1 VGFDSLKRGYE
12 RMNNAAAIRRV
23 AVLGAGVMGAQ
34 IAAHLANAD
43 VPVVLFDLPAKEGDP
58 NGIATKAIANLTKL
72 NPAPL
77 AVKERAQLIQ
87 PANYDQHL
95 EALRTCDLLIEA
107 IAERPDW
114 KADLYRRVTPYLH
127 DRAILAT
134 NTSGLPLSALAQ
146 SVPDAVRSRFCGIH
160 FFNPPRY
167 MALAELIPCATTDPA
182 ILDLLETFLVSTLGK
197 GVVRGKDTPNF
208 IANRI
213 GVFSMAAIMHQTQ
226 VFGLGLDLVD
236 ALTGP
241 AIGRAKSATYR
252 TADIVGLDTMDHV
265 FKGSAHAL
273 PQDPWRSYYQG
284 PDWLNTL
291 IAKGALGQ
299 KSGAGFYAGK
309 GKQVFDPSTGTY
321 RDAGAKPDEAVQA
334 ILKLKNPAEKFA
346 ALRASDH
353 PQAQF
358 LWAIHRDV
366 FHYAAVLLAE
376 IADNARDVDF
386 AIRWGYGWSLGPF
399 EIWQAAGWKQVAAW
413 IAADIAAGKALTT
426 TPLPAWVDQVDGVHR
441 PQGSYSAAENAYKPR
456 SSLPVYQRQLYPEP
470 VLGEAPHHYGE
481 TVFENSGARLWTTGD
496 GIGILS
502 FKTKLHVIGD
512 DVLEAVLAS
521 LNIAERDFAG
531 LVLWQTEAPFS
542 AGANLAEAV
551 SVVLAGDFVSFE
563 KAVAKFQ
570 QTTAALRY
578 SAIPVVGAVQGLALG
593 GGCEFLMHCDR
604 VVAALESYIGL
615 VEVGV
620 GLIPAGGG
628 CKEFARRAMDE
639 AKGGDLLPFLR
650 PYFEAMAMAKVSR
663 SAEEAQQLGYLKPS
677 DVIIFNPYE
686 LLYVAKAQ
694 VRALAETGYRPPQP
708 RSIRVAG
715 RTGMAAFQM
724 ALVNMRDGGFI
735 SAHDDQVSLKIATA
749 LCGGEV
755 DANTWVDEAWL
766 LGLERQAFVE
776 LAKTPLTQARIEH
789 MLKTGKPLRN

>member
-1 VGFDSLKRGYE
+1 MS
-12 RMNNAAAIRRV
+12 NAASIRRV

-43 VPVVLFDLPAKEGDP
+43 VPVVLFDLPAKDGDP
-58 NGIATKAIANLTKL
+58 NGIVTKAIANMVKL
-72 NPAPL
+72 SPAPF
-77 AVKERAQLIQ
+77 AVKERADLIK

-95 EALRTCDLLIEA
+95 EELRSCDLLIEA

-114 KADLYRRVTPYLH
+114 KADLYKKITPYLN

-134 NTSGLPLSALAQ
+134 NTSGLPLSLLAE
-146 SVPDAVRSRFCGIH
+146 SVPDNVRPRFCGIH

-167 MALAELIPCATTDPA
+167 MALVELIPCQTTDPA
-182 ILDLLETFLVSTLGK
+182 ILDHLETFLVSTLGK
-197 GVVRGKDTPNF
+197 GVIRAKDTPNF

-213 GVFSMAAIMHQTQ
+213 GVFSMAATIHHTQ
-226 VFGLGLDLVD
+226 AFGLSLDLVD

-241 AIGRAKSATYR
+241 AIGRPKSATYR
-252 TADIVGLDTMDHV
+252 TADVVGLDTMGHV
-265 FKGSAHAL
+265 FKGSALAL
-273 PQDPWRSYYQG
+273 RDDPWRQYFN
-284 PDWLNTL
+284 PPAWLNAL
-291 IAKGALGQ
+291 IEKGALGQ
-299 KSGAGFYAGK
+299 KTKAGIYANK
-309 GKQVFDPSTGTY
+309 GKQVLDTATGEY

-334 ILKLKNPAEKFA
+334 LLKIKNPAEKFA
-346 ALRASDH
+346 ALRASAH

-358 LWAIHRDV
+358 LWAIQRDV

-376 IADNARDVDF
+376 IADTARDVDF
-386 AIRWGYGWSLGPF
+386 AIRWGFGWGMGPF
-399 EIWQAAGWKQVAAW
+399 EIWQAAGWRQVAAW
-413 IAADIAAGKALTT
+413 IEEDIAAGKAMTK
-426 TPLPAWVDQVDGVHR
+426 TPLPAWVKQVDGVHR
-441 PQGSYSAAENAYKPR
+441 PEGSYSAKEDAYKPR
-456 SSLPVYQRQLYPEP
+456 STLPVYQRQPYPEQ
-470 VLGEAPHHYGE
+470 VLGEAPHHYGQ
-481 TVFENSGARLWTTGD
+481 TVYENSGVRLWTTGD
-496 GIGILS
+496 DIGVLS
-502 FKTKLHVIGD
+502 FKSKMHVIGD
-512 DVLEAVLAS
+512 DVLDGVLEALK
-521 LNIAERDFAG
+521 IAEQRFSG

-542 AGANLAEAV
+542 AGANLAQAV
-551 SVVLAGDFVSFE
+551 PVLMAGDFITFE
-563 KAVAKFQ
+563 SGVAKFQ

-578 SAIPVVGAVQGLALG
+578 SAIPVVAAAQGLALG

-628 CKEFARRAMDE
+628 CKEFALRAMNE

-663 SAEEAQQLGYLKPS
+663 SAEEAKQLGHLKAS
-677 DVIIFNPYE
+677 DVIVFNPNE

-708 RSIRVAG
+708 RKIRVAG
-715 RTGMAAFQM
+715 RTGIAACQM

-735 SAHDDQVSLKIATA
+735 SAHDYLLGVKIATA
-749 LCGGEV
+749 LCGGDV
-755 DANTWVDEAWL
+755 DPNTLVDEAWL
-766 LGLERQAFVE
+766 LGLERKSFVE
-776 LAKTPLTQARIEH
+776 LAKNPLTQARIEQ

>member
-1 VGFDSLKRGYE
+1 MS
-12 RMNNAAAIRRV
+12 NAAAIRRV

-43 VPVVLFDLPAKEGDP
+43 VPVVLFDLPAKDGDP
-58 NGIATKAIANLTKL
+58 NGIVTKAIASMAKL
-72 NPAPL
+72 SPAPF
-77 AVKERAQLIQ
+77 AVKERAALIQ

-95 EALRTCDLLIEA
+95 EELRNCDLLIEA

-114 KADLYRRVTPYLH
+114 KTDLYKRVTPYLH

-134 NTSGLPLSALAQ
+134 NTSGLPLSLLAE
-146 SVPDAVRSRFCGIH
+146 SVPEHLRPRFCGIH

-167 MALAELIPCATTDPA
+167 MALVELIPCQTTNPA

-197 GVVRGKDTPNF
+197 GVVRAKDTPNF

-213 GVFSMAAIMHQTQ
+213 GVFSMAATIHHTQ
-226 VFGLGLDLVD
+226 AFGLSLDLVD

-252 TADIVGLDTMDHV
+252 TADIVGLDTMGHV
-265 FKGSAHAL
+265 FKGSALAL
-273 PQDPWRSYYQG
+273 RDDPWRQYFN
-284 PDWLNTL
+284 PPAWLTAL
-291 IAKGALGQ
+291 IDKGALGQ
-299 KSGAGFYAGK
+299 KTKAGIYANK
-309 GKQVFDPSTGTY
+309 GRQVLDTATGEY

-334 ILKLKNPAEKFA
+334 LLKIKNHAEKFA

-358 LWAIHRDV
+358 LWAIHRDA

-376 IADNARDVDF
+376 IADTARDVDF
-386 AIRWGYGWSLGPF
+386 AIRWGFGWGMGPF

-413 IAADIAAGKALTT
+413 IEDDIAAGKAMTAA
-426 TPLPAWVDQVDGVHR
+426 PLPAWVKQVDGVHR
-441 PQGSYSAAENAYKPR
+441 PEGSYSAAENAYKPR
-456 SSLPVYQRQLYPEP
+456 STLPVYRRQLYPEQ
-470 VLGEAPHHYGE
+470 VLGEAPPRYGE
-481 TVFENSGARLWTTGD
+481 TVWENSGVRLWTTGD
-496 GIGILS
+496 DIGVLS
-502 FKTKLHVIGD
+502 FKSKLHVIGD
-512 DVLEAVLAS
+512 DVLDGVLEALK
-521 LNIAERDFAG
+521 IAEQQFDG

-542 AGANLAEAV
+542 AGANLAQAV
-551 SVVLAGDFVSFE
+551 PVLLAGDFETFE
-563 KAVAKFQ
+563 NTVAKFQ
-570 QTTAALRY
+570 HTTSALRY
-578 SAIPVVGAVQGLALG
+578 SAIPVVAAAQGLALG

-628 CKEFARRAMDE
+628 CKEFALRAMDE

-663 SAEEAQQLGYLKPS
+663 SAEEAKQLGHLKSS
-677 DVIIFNPYE
+677 DVIVFNANE
-686 LLYVAKAQ
+686 LLHVAKAQ

-708 RSIRVAG
+708 RKIRVAG
-715 RTGMAAFQM
+715 RTGVAACQM

-735 SAHDDQVSLKIATA
+735 SPHDYRLGLKIATA
-749 LCGGEV
+749 LCGGDV
-755 DANTWVDEAWL
+755 DPNTLVDEVWL
-766 LGLERQAFVE
+766 LGLERQGFVE
-776 LAKTPLTQARIEH
+776 LAKTPLTQARIEQ

>member
-1 VGFDSLKRGYE
+1 MSS
-12 RMNNAAAIRRV
+12 AASIRRV

-43 VPVVLFDLPAKEGDP
+43 VPVVLFDLPAKDGDP
-58 NGIATKAIANLTKL
+58 NGIVTKAIASMVKL
-72 NPAPL
+72 SPAPF
-77 AVKERAQLIQ
+77 AVKERAELIQ

-95 EALRTCDLLIEA
+95 EDLRSCDLLIEA

-114 KADLYRRVTPYLH
+114 KADLYKRITPYVS

-134 NTSGLPLSALAQ
+134 NTSGLPLSLLAE
-146 SVPDAVRSRFCGIH
+146 SVPENLRARFCGIH

-167 MALAELIPCATTDPA
+167 MALVELIPCQTTNPA

-197 GVVRGKDTPNF
+197 GVVRAKDTPNF
-208 IANRI
+208 VANRI
-213 GVFSMAAIMHQTQ
+213 GVFSMAATIHHTQ
-226 VFGLGLDLVD
+226 AFGLSLDLVD

-252 TADIVGLDTMDHV
+252 TADIVGLDTMGHV
-265 FKGSAHAL
+265 FKGSALAL
-273 PQDPWRSYYQG
+273 RDDPWRQYFN
-284 PDWLNTL
+284 PPAWLTAL
-291 IAKGALGQ
+291 IDKGALGQ
-299 KSGAGFYAGK
+299 KTKAGIYANK
-309 GKQVFDPSTGTY
+309 GKQVLDTATGEY

-334 ILKLKNPAEKFA
+334 LLKIKNHAEKFA

-358 LWAIHRDV
+358 LWAIHRDA

-376 IADNARDVDF
+376 IADTARDVDF
-386 AIRWGYGWSLGPF
+386 AIRWGFGWGMGPF

-413 IAADIAAGKALTT
+413 IEDDIAAGKAMTAA
-426 TPLPAWVDQVDGVHR
+426 PLPAWVKQVDGVHR
-441 PQGSYSAAENAYKPR
+441 PEGSYSAAENAYKPR
-456 SSLPVYQRQLYPEP
+456 STLPVYRRQLYPEQ
-470 VLGEAPHHYGE
+470 VLGEAPPRYGE
-481 TVFENSGARLWTTGD
+481 TVWENSGVRLWTTGD
-496 GIGILS
+496 DIGVLS
-502 FKTKLHVIGD
+502 FKSKLHVIGD
-512 DVLEAVLAS
+512 DVLDGVLEALK
-521 LNIAERDFAG
+521 IAEQQFDG

-542 AGANLAEAV
+542 AGANLAQAV
-551 SVVLAGDFVSFE
+551 PVLLAGDFETFE
-563 KAVAKFQ
+563 NTVAKFQ
-570 QTTAALRY
+570 HTTSALRY
-578 SAIPVVGAVQGLALG
+578 SAIPVVAAAQGLALG
-593 GGCEFLMHCDR
+593 GGCELLMHCDR

-628 CKEFARRAMDE
+628 CKEFALRAMDE

-663 SAEEAQQLGYLKPS
+663 SAEEAKQLGHLKSS
-677 DVIIFNPYE
+677 DVIVFNANE
-686 LLYVAKAQ
+686 LLHVAKAQ

-708 RSIRVAG
+708 RKIRVAG
-715 RTGMAAFQM
+715 RTGVAACQM

-735 SAHDDQVSLKIATA
+735 SPHDYRLGLKIATA
-749 LCGGEV
+749 LCGGDV
-755 DANTWVDEAWL
+755 DPNTLVDEAWL
-766 LGLERQAFVE
+766 LGLERQGFVE
-776 LAKTPLTQARIEH
+776 LAKTPLTQARIEQ

>member
-1 VGFDSLKRGYE
+1 MS
-12 RMNNAAAIRRV
+12 NAASIRRV

-43 VPVVLFDLPAKEGDP
+43 VPVVLFDLPAKDGDP
-58 NGIATKAIANLTKL
+58 NGIVTKAIASMVKL
-72 NPAPL
+72 SPAPF
-77 AVKERAQLIQ
+77 AVKERAELIQ

-95 EALRTCDLLIEA
+95 EDLRSCDLLIEA

-114 KADLYRRVTPYLH
+114 KADLYKRITPYVS

-134 NTSGLPLSALAQ
+134 NTSGLPLSLLAE
-146 SVPDAVRSRFCGIH
+146 SVPENLRARFCGIH

-167 MALAELIPCATTDPA
+167 MALVELIPCQMTNPA

-197 GVVRGKDTPNF
+197 GVVRAKDTPNF
-208 IANRI
+208 VANRI
-213 GVFSMAAIMHQTQ
+213 GVFSMAATIHHTQ
-226 VFGLGLDLVD
+226 AFGLSLDLVD

-252 TADIVGLDTMDHV
+252 TADIVGLDTMGHV
-265 FKGSAHAL
+265 FKGSALAL
-273 PQDPWRSYYQG
+273 RDDPWRQYFN
-284 PDWLNTL
+284 PPAWLTAL
-291 IAKGALGQ
+291 IDKGALGQ
-299 KSGAGFYAGK
+299 KTKAGIYANK
-309 GKQVFDPSTGTY
+309 GKQVLDTATGEY

-334 ILKLKNPAEKFA
+334 LLKIKNHAEKFA

-358 LWAIHRDV
+358 LWAIHRDA

-376 IADNARDVDF
+376 IADTARDVDF
-386 AIRWGYGWSLGPF
+386 AIRWGFGWGMGPF

-413 IAADIAAGKALTT
+413 IEDDIAAGKAMTAA
-426 TPLPAWVDQVDGVHR
+426 PLPAWVKQVDGVHR
-441 PQGSYSAAENAYKPR
+441 PEGSYSAAENAYKPR
-456 SSLPVYQRQLYPEP
+456 STLPVYRRQLYPEQ
-470 VLGEAPHHYGE
+470 VLGEAPPRYGE
-481 TVFENSGARLWTTGD
+481 TVWENSGVRLWTTGD
-496 GIGILS
+496 DIGVLS
-502 FKTKLHVIGD
+502 FKSKLHVIGD
-512 DVLEAVLAS
+512 DVLDGVLEALK
-521 LNIAERDFAG
+521 IAEQQFDG

-542 AGANLAEAV
+542 AGANLAQAV
-551 SVVLAGDFVSFE
+551 PVLLAGDFETFE
-563 KAVAKFQ
+563 NTVAKFQ
-570 QTTAALRY
+570 HTTSALRY
-578 SAIPVVGAVQGLALG
+578 SAIPVVAAAQGLALG

-628 CKEFARRAMDE
+628 CKEFALRAMDE

-663 SAEEAQQLGYLKPS
+663 SAEEAKQLGHLKSS
-677 DVIIFNPYE
+677 DVIVFNANE
-686 LLYVAKAQ
+686 LLHVAKAQ

-708 RSIRVAG
+708 RKIRVAG
-715 RTGMAAFQM
+715 RTGVAACQM

-735 SAHDDQVSLKIATA
+735 SPHDYRLGLKIATA
-749 LCGGEV
+749 LCGGDV
-755 DANTWVDEAWL
+755 DPNTLVDEAWL
-766 LGLERQAFVE
+766 LGLERQGFVE
-776 LAKTPLTQARIEH
+776 LAKTPLTQARIEQ

>member
-1 VGFDSLKRGYE
+1 
-12 RMNNAAAIRRV
+12 MMIAASIRRV
-23 AVLGAGVMGAQ
+23 AILGAGVMGAQ

-43 VPVVLFDLPAKEGDP
+43 VPVVLFDLPAKDGDP
-58 NGIATKAIANLTKL
+58 NGIVTKAIASMVKL
-72 NPAPL
+72 SPAPF
-77 AVKERAQLIQ
+77 AVKERAELIQ

-95 EALRTCDLLIEA
+95 EDLRSCDLLIEA

-114 KADLYRRVTPYLH
+114 KADLYKRITPYVS

-134 NTSGLPLSALAQ
+134 NTSGLPLSLLAE
-146 SVPDAVRSRFCGIH
+146 SVPENLRARFCGIH

-167 MALAELIPCATTDPA
+167 MALVELIPCLTTDPA

-197 GVVRGKDTPNF
+197 GVVRAKDTPNF

-213 GVFSMAAIMHQTQ
+213 GVFSMAATIHHTQ
-226 VFGLGLDLVD
+226 AFGLSLDLVD

-252 TADIVGLDTMDHV
+252 TADIVGLDTMGHV
-265 FKGSAHAL
+265 FKGSALAL
-273 PQDPWRSYYQG
+273 RDDPWRQYFN
-284 PDWLNTL
+284 PPAWLTAL
-291 IAKGALGQ
+291 IDKGALGQ
-299 KSGAGFYAGK
+299 KTKAGIYANK
-309 GKQVFDPSTGTY
+309 GRQVLDTATGEY

-334 ILKLKNPAEKFA
+334 LLKIKNHAEKFA

-358 LWAIHRDV
+358 LWAIHRDA

-376 IADNARDVDF
+376 IADTARDVDF
-386 AIRWGYGWSLGPF
+386 AIRWGFGWGMGPF

-413 IAADIAAGKALTT
+413 IEDDIAAGKAMTAA
-426 TPLPAWVDQVDGVHR
+426 PLPAWVKQVDGVHR
-441 PQGSYSAAENAYKPR
+441 PEGSYSAAENAYKPR
-456 SSLPVYQRQLYPEP
+456 STLPVYRRQLYPEQ
-470 VLGEAPHHYGE
+470 VLGEAPPRYGE
-481 TVFENSGARLWTTGD
+481 TVWENSGVRLWTTGD
-496 GIGILS
+496 DIGVLS
-502 FKTKLHVIGD
+502 FKSKLHVIGD
-512 DVLEAVLAS
+512 DVLDGVLEALK
-521 LNIAERDFAG
+521 IAEQQFDG

-542 AGANLAEAV
+542 AGANLAQAV
-551 SVVLAGDFVSFE
+551 PVLLAGDFETFE
-563 KAVAKFQ
+563 NTVAKFQ
-570 QTTAALRY
+570 HTTSALRY
-578 SAIPVVGAVQGLALG
+578 SAIPVVAAAQGLALG

-628 CKEFARRAMDE
+628 CKEFALRAMDE

-663 SAEEAQQLGYLKPS
+663 SAEEAKQLGHLKSS
-677 DVIIFNPYE
+677 DVIVFNANE
-686 LLYVAKAQ
+686 LLHVAKAQ

-708 RSIRVAG
+708 RKIRVAG
-715 RTGMAAFQM
+715 RTGVAACQM

-735 SAHDDQVSLKIATA
+735 SPHDYRLGLKIATA
-749 LCGGEV
+749 LCGGDV
-755 DANTWVDEAWL
+755 DPNTLVDEAWL
-766 LGLERQAFVE
+766 LGLERQGFVE
-776 LAKTPLTQARIEH
+776 LAKTPLTQARIEQ

>member
-1 VGFDSLKRGYE
+1 
-12 RMNNAAAIRRV
+12 MNNAASIRRV

-58 NGIATKAIANLTKL
+58 NGIATKAIANLAKL

-77 AVKERAQLIQ
+77 AVKERAELIR

-95 EALRTCDLLIEA
+95 EELRDCDLLIEA

-114 KADLYRRVTPYLH
+114 KADLYQRVTPWLNE
-127 DRAILAT
+127 RAILAT
-134 NTSGLPLSALAQ
+134 NTSGLRLNLLAEA
-146 SVPDAVRSRFCGIH
+146 VPDHLRARFCGIH

-167 MALAELIPCATTDPA
+167 MALVELIPCQTTDPA
-182 ILDLLETFLVSTLGK
+182 ILDRLETFLVSTLGK
-197 GVVRGKDTPNF
+197 SVVRAKDTPNF

-213 GVFSMAAIMHQTQ
+213 GVFSMAATIHHTQ
-226 VFGLGLDLVD
+226 AFGLSLDLVD

-241 AIGRAKSATYR
+241 AIGRPKSATYR
-252 TADIVGLDTMDHV
+252 TADIVGLDTMGHV
-265 FKGSAHAL
+265 FQGSALAL
-273 PQDPWRSYYQG
+273 GDDPWRRYYTA
-284 PDWLNTL
+284 PAWLTAL
-291 IAKGALGQ
+291 IDKGALGQ
-299 KSGAGFYAGK
+299 KSGAGIYANK
-309 GKQVFDPSTGTY
+309 GKQVLDTATGEY
-321 RDAGAKPDEAVQA
+321 RDAGAKPDAAVQA
-334 ILKLKNPAEKFA
+334 LLEIKNPTDQFA

-366 FHYAAVLLAE
+366 FHYAAVLLAD

-386 AIRWGYGWSLGPF
+386 AIRGGFGWSRGPF

-413 IAADIAAGKALTT
+413 IEEDIVAGRAMTA
-426 TPLPAWVDQVDGVHR
+426 TPLPAWVGQVEGVHT
-441 PQGSYSAAENAYKPR
+441 PQGSYSAAENAFKPR
-456 SSLPVYQRQLYPEP
+456 STLPVYQRQLYPEQ
-470 VLGEAPHHYGE
+470 VLGETPHRYGE
-481 TVFENSGARLWTTGD
+481 TVFENTGMRLWTTGD
-496 GIGILS
+496 DIGVLS

-512 DVLEAVLAS
+512 DVLDGVLEALR
-521 LNIAERDFAG
+521 IAEQRFAG
-531 LVLWQTEAPFS
+531 VVLWQTGAPFS
-542 AGANLAEAV
+542 AGANLAQAV
-551 SVVLAGDFVSFE
+551 PVLRAGDYATFE
-563 KAVAKFQ
+563 RTVVKFQ
-570 QTTAALRY
+570 QATAALRY
-578 SAIPVVGAVQGLALG
+578 SAIPVVAAAQGLALG

-628 CKEFARRAMDE
+628 CKEFALRAMNE

-663 SAEEAQQLGYLKPS
+663 SAEEAKQLGHLKSS
-677 DVIIFNPYE
+677 DVIVFNASE

-708 RSIRVAG
+708 RRIRVAG
-715 RTGMAAFQM
+715 RTGVAACQM
-724 ALVNMRDGGFI
+724 ALVNLRDGGFI
-735 SAHDDQVSLKIATA
+735 SAHDYQMGLKIATA
-749 LCGGEV
+749 LCGGDV
-755 DANTWVDEAWL
+755 DPNTLVDEEWL
-766 LGLERQAFVE
+766 LGLERQGFYE
-776 LAKTPLTQARIEH
+776 LARTPLTQARIAHLLE
-789 MLKTGKPLRN
+789 TGKPLRN

>member
-1 VGFDSLKRGYE
+1 MSS
-12 RMNNAAAIRRV
+12 AASIRRV

-43 VPVVLFDLPAKEGDP
+43 VPVVLFDLPAKDGDP
-58 NGIATKAIANLTKL
+58 NGIVTKAIASMVKL
-72 NPAPL
+72 SPAPF
-77 AVKERAQLIQ
+77 AVKERAELIQ

-95 EALRTCDLLIEA
+95 EALRSCDLLIEA

-114 KADLYRRVTPYLH
+114 KADLYKRITPYVS

-134 NTSGLPLSALAQ
+134 NTSGLPLSLLAE
-146 SVPDAVRSRFCGIH
+146 SVPENLRARFCGIH

-167 MALAELIPCATTDPA
+167 MALVELIPCQTTNPA

-197 GVVRGKDTPNF
+197 GVVRAKDTPNF
-208 IANRI
+208 VANRI
-213 GVFSMAAIMHQTQ
+213 GVFSMAATIHHTQ
-226 VFGLGLDLVD
+226 AFGLSLDLVD

-252 TADIVGLDTMDHV
+252 TADIVGLDTMGHV
-265 FKGSAHAL
+265 FKGSALAL
-273 PQDPWRSYYQG
+273 RDDPWRQYFN
-284 PDWLNTL
+284 PPAWLTAL
-291 IAKGALGQ
+291 IDKGALGQ
-299 KSGAGFYAGK
+299 KTKAGIYANK
-309 GKQVFDPSTGTY
+309 GRQVLDTATGEY

-334 ILKLKNPAEKFA
+334 LLKIKNHAEKFA

-358 LWAIHRDV
+358 LWAIHRDA

-376 IADNARDVDF
+376 IADTARDVDF
-386 AIRWGYGWSLGPF
+386 AIRWGFGWGMGPF

-413 IAADIAAGKALTT
+413 IEDDIAAGKAMTAA
-426 TPLPAWVDQVDGVHR
+426 PLPAWVKQVDGVHR
-441 PQGSYSAAENAYKPR
+441 PEGSYSAAENAYKPR
-456 SSLPVYQRQLYPEP
+456 STLPVYRRQLYPEQ
-470 VLGEAPHHYGE
+470 VLGEAPPRYGE
-481 TVFENSGARLWTTGD
+481 TVWENSGVRLWTTGD
-496 GIGILS
+496 DIGVLS
-502 FKTKLHVIGD
+502 FKSKLHVIGD
-512 DVLEAVLAS
+512 DVLDGVLEALK
-521 LNIAERDFAG
+521 IAERQFDG

-542 AGANLAEAV
+542 AGANLAQAV
-551 SVVLAGDFVSFE
+551 PVLMAGDFETFE
-563 KAVAKFQ
+563 NTVAKFQ
-570 QTTAALRY
+570 HTTSALRY
-578 SAIPVVGAVQGLALG
+578 SAIPVVAAAQGLALG

-620 GLIPAGGG
+620 GLISAGGG
-628 CKEFARRAMDE
+628 CKEFALRAMDE

-663 SAEEAQQLGYLKPS
+663 SAEEAKQLGHLKSS
-677 DVIIFNPYE
+677 DVIVFNANE
-686 LLYVAKAQ
+686 LLHVAKAQ

-708 RSIRVAG
+708 RKIRVAG
-715 RTGMAAFQM
+715 RTGVAACQM

-735 SAHDDQVSLKIATA
+735 SPHDYRLGLKIATA
-749 LCGGEV
+749 LCGGDV
-755 DANTWVDEAWL
+755 DPNTLVDEAWL
-766 LGLERQAFVE
+766 LGLERQGFVE
-776 LAKTPLTQARIEH
+776 LAKTPLTQARIEQ

>member
-1 VGFDSLKRGYE
+1 MS
-12 RMNNAAAIRRV
+12 NAASIRRV

-43 VPVVLFDLPAKEGDP
+43 VPVVLFDLPAKDGDP
-58 NGIATKAIANLTKL
+58 NGIVTKAIANMVKL
-72 NPAPL
+72 SPAPF
-77 AVKERAQLIQ
+77 AMKERAELIQ

-95 EALRTCDLLIEA
+95 EELRNCDLLIEA

-114 KADLYRRVTPYLH
+114 KADLYKRVTPYLN
-127 DRAILAT
+127 DRTILAT
-134 NTSGLPLSALAQ
+134 NTSGLPLSLLAE
-146 SVPDAVRSRFCGIH
+146 SVPENLRPRFCGIH

-167 MALAELIPCATTDPA
+167 MALVELIPCQTTDPP
-182 ILDLLETFLVSTLGK
+182 ILDQLETFLVSTLGK
-197 GVVRGKDTPNF
+197 GVVRAKDTPNF

-213 GVFSMAAIMHQTQ
+213 GVFSMAATIHHTQ
-226 VFGLGLDLVD
+226 AFGLSLDLVD

-252 TADIVGLDTMDHV
+252 TADVVGLDTMGHV
-265 FKGSAHAL
+265 FEGSALAL
-273 PQDPWRSYYQG
+273 RDDPWRQYYN
-284 PDWLNTL
+284 PPAWLTAL
-291 IAKGALGQ
+291 IEKGALGQ
-299 KSGAGFYAGK
+299 KTKAGIYANK
-309 GKQVFDPSTGTY
+309 GKQVLDPATGEY

-334 ILKLKNPAEKFA
+334 LLKIKSPAEKFA

-358 LWAIHRDV
+358 LWAIQRDV

-386 AIRWGYGWSLGPF
+386 AIRWGFGWSMGPF
-399 EIWQAAGWKQVAAW
+399 EIWQAAGWRQVAAW
-413 IAADIAAGKALTT
+413 IEEDIAAGKAMTK
-426 TPLPAWVDQVDGVHR
+426 TPLPAWVKQVDGVHR
-441 PQGSYSAAENAYKPR
+441 PEGSYSAAENTYKPR
-456 SSLPVYQRQLYPEP
+456 STLPVYRRQFYPEQ
-470 VLGEAPHHYGE
+470 VLGEAPPRYGE
-481 TVFENSGARLWTTGD
+481 TVYENSGVRLWTTGD
-496 GIGILS
+496 DIGVLS
-502 FKTKLHVIGD
+502 FKSKMHVIGD
-512 DVLEAVLAS
+512 DVLDGVLEALK
-521 LNIAERDFAG
+521 IAEQQFSG

-542 AGANLAEAV
+542 AGANLAQAV
-551 SVVLAGDFVSFE
+551 PVLLAGDFVTFE
-563 KAVAKFQ
+563 NTVAKFQ
-570 QTTAALRY
+570 NTTAALRY
-578 SAIPVVGAVQGLALG
+578 SAIPVVAAAQGLALG

-628 CKEFARRAMDE
+628 CKEFALRAMTE

-663 SAEEAQQLGYLKPS
+663 SAEEAKQLGHLKSS
-677 DVIIFNPYE
+677 DVIVFNANE

-708 RSIRVAG
+708 RKIRVAG
-715 RTGMAAFQM
+715 RTGIAACQM

-735 SAHDDQVSLKIATA
+735 SAHDYQLGVKIATA
-749 LCGGEV
+749 LCGGDV
-755 DANTWVDEAWL
+755 DPNTWVDEEWL
-766 LGLERQAFVE
+766 LGLERKGFVE
-776 LAKTPLTQARIEH
+776 LAKNPLTQARIEQ

>member
-1 VGFDSLKRGYE
+1 MSS
-12 RMNNAAAIRRV
+12 AASIRRV

-43 VPVVLFDLPAKEGDP
+43 VPVVLFDLPAKDGDP
-58 NGIATKAIANLTKL
+58 NGIVTKAIASMVKL
-72 NPAPL
+72 SPAPF
-77 AVKERAQLIQ
+77 AVKERAELIQ

-95 EALRTCDLLIEA
+95 EDLRSCDLLIEA

-114 KADLYRRVTPYLH
+114 KADLYKRITPYVS

-134 NTSGLPLSALAQ
+134 NTSGLPLSLLAE
-146 SVPDAVRSRFCGIH
+146 SVPENLRARFCGIH

-167 MALAELIPCATTDPA
+167 MALVELIPCQMTNPA

-197 GVVRGKDTPNF
+197 GVVRAKDTPNF
-208 IANRI
+208 VANRI
-213 GVFSMAAIMHQTQ
+213 GVFSMAATIHHTQ
-226 VFGLGLDLVD
+226 AFGLSLDLVD

-252 TADIVGLDTMDHV
+252 TADIVGLDTMGHV
-265 FKGSAHAL
+265 FKGSALAL
-273 PQDPWRSYYQG
+273 RDDPWRQYFN
-284 PDWLNTL
+284 PPAWLTAL
-291 IAKGALGQ
+291 IDKGALGQ
-299 KSGAGFYAGK
+299 KTKAGIYANK
-309 GKQVFDPSTGTY
+309 GKQVLDTATGEY

-334 ILKLKNPAEKFA
+334 LLKIKNHAEKFA

-358 LWAIHRDV
+358 LWAIHRDA

-376 IADNARDVDF
+376 IADTARDVDF
-386 AIRWGYGWSLGPF
+386 AIRWGFGWGMGPF

-413 IAADIAAGKALTT
+413 IEDDIAAGKAMTAA
-426 TPLPAWVDQVDGVHR
+426 PLPAWVKQVDGVHR
-441 PQGSYSAAENAYKPR
+441 PEGSYSAAENAYKPR
-456 SSLPVYQRQLYPEP
+456 STLPVYRRQLYPEQ
-470 VLGEAPHHYGE
+470 VLGEAPPRYGE
-481 TVFENSGARLWTTGD
+481 TVWENSGVRLWTTGD
-496 GIGILS
+496 DIGVLS
-502 FKTKLHVIGD
+502 FKSKLHVIGD
-512 DVLEAVLAS
+512 DVLDGVLEALK
-521 LNIAERDFAG
+521 IAEQQFDG

-542 AGANLAEAV
+542 AGANLAQAV
-551 SVVLAGDFVSFE
+551 PVLLAGDFETFE
-563 KAVAKFQ
+563 NTVAKFQ
-570 QTTAALRY
+570 HTTSALRY
-578 SAIPVVGAVQGLALG
+578 SAIPVVAAAQGLALG
-593 GGCEFLMHCDR
+593 GGCELLMHCDR

-628 CKEFARRAMDE
+628 CKEFALRAMDE

-663 SAEEAQQLGYLKPS
+663 SAEEAKQLGHLKSS
-677 DVIIFNPYE
+677 DVIVFNANE
-686 LLYVAKAQ
+686 LLHVAKAQ

-708 RSIRVAG
+708 RKIRVAG
-715 RTGMAAFQM
+715 RTGVAACQM

-735 SAHDDQVSLKIATA
+735 SPHDYRLGLKIATA
-749 LCGGEV
+749 LCGGDV
-755 DANTWVDEAWL
+755 DPNTLVDEAWL
-766 LGLERQAFVE
+766 LGLERQGFVE
-776 LAKTPLTQARIEH
+776 LAKTPLTQARIEQ

>member
-1 VGFDSLKRGYE
+1 MSS
-12 RMNNAAAIRRV
+12 AATIRRV

-43 VPVVLFDLPAKEGDP
+43 VPVVLFDLPAKDGDP
-58 NGIATKAIANLTKL
+58 NGIVTKAIASMVKL
-72 NPAPL
+72 SPAPF
-77 AVKERAQLIQ
+77 AVKERAELIQ

-95 EALRTCDLLIEA
+95 EDLRSCDLLIEA

-114 KADLYRRVTPYLH
+114 KADLYKRITPYVS

-134 NTSGLPLSALAQ
+134 NTSGLPLSLLAE
-146 SVPDAVRSRFCGIH
+146 SVPENLRARFCGIH

-167 MALAELIPCATTDPA
+167 MALVELIPCQTTNPA
-182 ILDLLETFLVSTLGK
+182 ILDQLETFLVSTLGK
-197 GVVRGKDTPNF
+197 GVVRAKDTPNF

-213 GVFSMAAIMHQTQ
+213 GVFSMAATIHHTQ
-226 VFGLGLDLVD
+226 AFGLSLDLVD

-252 TADIVGLDTMDHV
+252 TADIVGLDTMGHV
-265 FKGSAHAL
+265 FKGSALAL
-273 PQDPWRSYYQG
+273 RDDPWRQYFN
-284 PDWLNTL
+284 PPAWLTAL
-291 IAKGALGQ
+291 IDKGALGQ
-299 KSGAGFYAGK
+299 KTKAGIYANK
-309 GKQVFDPSTGTY
+309 GRQVLDTATGEY

-334 ILKLKNPAEKFA
+334 LLKIKNHAEKFA

-358 LWAIHRDV
+358 LWAIHRDA

-376 IADNARDVDF
+376 IADTARDVDF
-386 AIRWGYGWSLGPF
+386 AIRWGFGWGMGPF

-413 IAADIAAGKALTT
+413 IEDDIAAGKAMTAA
-426 TPLPAWVDQVDGVHR
+426 PLPAWVKQVDGVHR
-441 PQGSYSAAENAYKPR
+441 PEGSYSAAENAYKPR
-456 SSLPVYQRQLYPEP
+456 STLPVYRRQLYPEQ
-470 VLGEAPHHYGE
+470 VLGEAPPRYGE
-481 TVFENSGARLWTTGD
+481 TVWENSGVRLWTAGD
-496 GIGILS
+496 DIGVLS
-502 FKTKLHVIGD
+502 FKSKLHVIGD
-512 DVLEAVLAS
+512 DVLDGVLEALK
-521 LNIAERDFAG
+521 IAERQFDG

-542 AGANLAEAV
+542 AGANLAQAV
-551 SVVLAGDFVSFE
+551 PVLLAGDFETFE
-563 KAVAKFQ
+563 NTVAKFQ
-570 QTTAALRY
+570 HTTSALRY
-578 SAIPVVGAVQGLALG
+578 SAIPVVAAAQGLALG

-628 CKEFARRAMDE
+628 CKEFALRAMDE

-663 SAEEAQQLGYLKPS
+663 SAEEAKQLGHLKSS
-677 DVIIFNPYE
+677 DVIVFNPNE
-686 LLYVAKAQ
+686 LLHVAKAQ

-708 RSIRVAG
+708 RKIRVAG
-715 RTGMAAFQM
+715 RTGVAACQM
-724 ALVNMRDGGFI
+724 TLVNMRDGGMI
-735 SAHDDQVSLKIATA
+735 SAYDYQVARAAAVA

-755 DANTWVDEAWL
+755 DSGSLVDEAWL
-766 LGLERQAFVE
+766 LTVERRLFVE
-776 LAKTPLTQARIEH
+776 LLKNPQTQARIQH
-789 MLKTGKPLRN
+789 MLETGKPLRN

>member
-1 VGFDSLKRGYE
+1 
-12 RMNNAAAIRRV
+12 MNNAAAIRRV

-43 VPVVLFDLPAKEGDP
+43 VPVVLFDLPAKDGDP
-58 NGIATKAIANLTKL
+58 NGIATKAIANLARL

-77 AVKERAQLIQ
+77 ALKERMELIQ
-87 PANYDQHL
+87 PAHYDQHL
-95 EALRTCDLLIEA
+95 EALRSCDLLIEA

-114 KADLYRRVTPYLH
+114 KADLYARITPYLH
-127 DRAILAT
+127 ERAILAT
-134 NTSGLPLSALAQ
+134 NTSGLPLSLLAQ
-146 SVPDAVRSRFCGIH
+146 SVPENLRARFCGIH

-167 MALAELIPCATTDPA
+167 MPLAELIPGPATDPA
-182 ILDLLETFLVSTLGK
+182 MLDLLEAFLVSTLGK
-197 GVVRGKDTPNF
+197 GVVRAKDTPNF
-208 IANRI
+208 VANRI

-226 VFGLGLDLVD
+226 VFGLSLDLVD

-252 TADIVGLDTMDHV
+252 TADIVGLDTMGHV
-265 FKGSAHAL
+265 LTGSAQAL
-273 PQDPWRSYYQG
+273 PQDPWRAYYAV
-284 PDWLNTL
+284 PAWLETL
-291 IAKGALGQ
+291 LANGALGQ
-299 KSGAGFYAGK
+299 KTGAGIYAGK
-309 GKQVFDPSTGTY
+309 GKQVFDPTTGAY
-321 RDAGAKPDEAVQA
+321 QDAGAKPDAAVHA
-334 ILKLKNPAEKFA
+334 ILKLKNPAEKLA

-399 EIWQAAGWKQVAAW
+399 ELWQAAGWKQVAAW
-413 IAADIAAGKALTT
+413 IKEDIATGRALTG
-426 TPLPAWVDQVDGVHR
+426 TPLPAWVDQIDGVHQ
-441 PQGSYSAAENAYKPR
+441 PQGSYSAAENTYKPR
-456 SSLPVYQRQLYPEP
+456 SNLPVYQRQLYPEL
-470 VLGEAPHHYGE
+470 VLGEAPHRYGE

-496 GIGILS
+496 RIGVLS
-502 FKTKLHVIGD
+502 FKSKLHAIGD
-512 DVLEAVLAS
+512 EVLEGVLAS
-521 LNIAERDFAG
+521 LKIAEEQFDG

-542 AGANLAEAV
+542 VGADLAQAMPV
-551 SVVLAGDFVSFE
+551 ILAGDFATFE
-563 KAVAKFQ
+563 KMVAKFQ

-578 SAIPVVGAVQGLALG
+578 SAIPVVGAAQGLALG

-628 CKEFARRAMDE
+628 CKEFALRAANE

-663 SAEEAQQLGYLKPS
+663 SAEEAKQLGHLKPS
-677 DVIIFNPYE
+677 DIIIFNPHE

-694 VRALAETGYRPPQP
+694 VRALAETGYRPPPP
-708 RSIRVAG
+708 RLIRVAG
-715 RTGMAAFQM
+715 RTGIAACQM
-724 ALVNMRDGGFI
+724 ALVNLRDGGFI
-735 SAHDDQVSLKIATA
+735 SPHDYQLGLKIATA

-755 DANTWVDEAWL
+755 DPDTRVDEAWL
-766 LGLERQAFVE
+766 LGLERKAFVE
-776 LAKTPLTQARIEH
+776 LAKTPLTQARIES

>member
-1 VGFDSLKRGYE
+1 MS
-12 RMNNAAAIRRV
+12 NAASIRRV

-43 VPVVLFDLPAKEGDP
+43 VPVVLFDLPAKDGDP
-58 NGIATKAIANLTKL
+58 NGIVTKAIANMVKL
-72 NPAPL
+72 SPAPF
-77 AVKERAQLIQ
+77 AVKERADLIK

-95 EALRTCDLLIEA
+95 DELRTCDLLIEA

-114 KADLYRRVTPYLH
+114 KADLYKRVTPYVN

-134 NTSGLPLSALAQ
+134 NTSGLPLSLLAE
-146 SVPDAVRSRFCGIH
+146 SVPENLRPRFCGIH

-167 MALAELIPCATTDPA
+167 MALVELIPCQTTDPA
-182 ILDLLETFLVSTLGK
+182 ILDRLETFLVSTLGK
-197 GVVRGKDTPNF
+197 GVVRAKDTPNF
-208 IANRI
+208 VANRI
-213 GVFSMAAIMHQTQ
+213 GVFSMAATIHHTQ
-226 VFGLGLDLVD
+226 AFGLGLDLVD

-241 AIGRAKSATYR
+241 AIGRPKSATYR
-252 TADIVGLDTMDHV
+252 TADVVGLDTMGHV
-265 FKGSAHAL
+265 FEGSALAL
-273 PQDPWRSYYQG
+273 RDDPWRQYFN
-284 PDWLNTL
+284 PPAWLNAL
-291 IAKGALGQ
+291 IEKGALGQ
-299 KSGAGFYAGK
+299 KTRAGIYANK
-309 GKQVFDPSTGTY
+309 GKQVLDTATGEY

-334 ILKLKNPAEKFA
+334 LLKIKNPAEKFA

-358 LWAIHRDV
+358 LWAIHRDT

-376 IADNARDVDF
+376 IADTARDVDF
-386 AIRWGYGWSLGPF
+386 AIRWGFGWGMGPF

-413 IAADIAAGKALTT
+413 IEDDIAAGKAMTR
-426 TPLPAWVDQVDGVHR
+426 TPLPAWVKQVDGVHR
-441 PQGSYSAAENAYKPR
+441 PEGSYSAAEDAYKPR
-456 SSLPVYQRQLYPEP
+456 STLPVYQRQLYPER
-470 VLGEAPHHYGE
+470 VLGEAPPRYGE
-481 TVFENSGARLWTTGD
+481 TVYENSGVRLWTTGD
-496 GIGILS
+496 DIGVLS
-502 FKTKLHVIGD
+502 FKSKMHVIGD
-512 DVLEAVLAS
+512 DVLDGVLEALK
-521 LNIAERDFAG
+521 IAEQRFSG

-542 AGANLAEAV
+542 AGANLAQAV
-551 SVVLAGDFVSFE
+551 PVLLAGDFTTFE
-563 KAVAKFQ
+563 NTVAKFQ
-570 QTTAALRY
+570 QTTSALRY
-578 SAIPVVGAVQGLALG
+578 SAIPVVAAAQGLALG

-628 CKEFARRAMDE
+628 CKEFALRAMNE

-663 SAEEAQQLGYLKPS
+663 SAEEAKQLGHLKSS
-677 DVIIFNPYE
+677 DIIVFNPNE

-708 RSIRVAG
+708 RKIRVAG
-715 RTGMAAFQM
+715 RTGVAACQM

-735 SAHDDQVSLKIATA
+735 SPHDYRLGLGIAQA
-749 LCGGEV
+749 LCGGDV
-755 DANTWVDEAWL
+755 DPNTMVDEDWL
-766 LGLERQAFVE
+766 LGLERKAFVE
-776 LAKTPLTQARIEH
+776 LAKTPLTQARIEQ